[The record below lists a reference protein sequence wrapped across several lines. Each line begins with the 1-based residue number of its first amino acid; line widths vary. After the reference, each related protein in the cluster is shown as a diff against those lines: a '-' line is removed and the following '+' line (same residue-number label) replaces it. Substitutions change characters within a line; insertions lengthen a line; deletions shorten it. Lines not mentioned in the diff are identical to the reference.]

1 MQPRWKSS
9 IYGEKE
15 IERYLLQDLE
25 DHKEGPRS
33 LQENAIVANMIALIN
48 TTLNKSSGY
57 TGFVELFEKRF
68 LKGYGRVDTI
78 ADCYITKPAKSSTI
92 VTRSHRRDF
101 HNSILR
107 NSYHKKGVI
116 ELLFEY
122 IEREA
127 KHCTELSGNSRIILS
142 SKNNAF

>member
-1 MQPRWKSS
+1 MKHLQPRWKSS

-68 LKGYGRVDTI
+68 LKGYGRVDTT
-78 ADCYITKPAKSSTI
+78 ADCYITKPAKSSAI
-92 VTRSHRRDF
+92 VTRSHRRD
-101 HNSILR
+101 
-107 NSYHKKGVI
+107 
-116 ELLFEY
+116 
-122 IEREA
+122 
-127 KHCTELSGNSRIILS
+127 
-142 SKNNAF
+142 SK